1 MIVFNCITYR
11 GTCSS
16 PSSRRLPSAQEGVG
30 KAEVRRGSVGN
41 REVRRKFMG
50 TQGENYEPEIEKQAK
65 PRKHTG
71 VMVEKRTEED
81 MEAKG
86 QREK

>member
-1 MIVFNCITYR
+1 
-11 GTCSS
+11 
-16 PSSRRLPSAQEGVG
+16 
-30 KAEVRRGSVGN
+30 
-41 REVRRKFMG
+41 MG

-71 VMVEKRTEED
+71 VMVEKRTEGD

-86 QREK
+86 QREKERKNSGAWKEKVCAAWVRTQCPQEES